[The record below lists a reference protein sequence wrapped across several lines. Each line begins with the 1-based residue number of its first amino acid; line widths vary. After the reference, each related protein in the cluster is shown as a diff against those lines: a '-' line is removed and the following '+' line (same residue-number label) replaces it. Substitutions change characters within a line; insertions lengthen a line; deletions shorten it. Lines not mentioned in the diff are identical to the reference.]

1 MVEIA
6 NNVPDGLSDEV
17 TGVTTNDYVT
27 ALTWHSIGFGR
38 KTIVVENTD
47 STHSLLY
54 KVICYAHASGIDH
67 EEVAETTLA
76 KGNDDKIT
84 LENPWADVVVQV
96 KSASTN
102 NSADYTIDLNG
113 VEA

>member
-17 TGVTTNDYVT
+17 TGATVNAY
-27 ALTWHSIGFGR
+27 ASAISWPCLGFGR
-38 KTIVVENTD
+38 KTITIENTD
-47 STHSLLY
+47 AANTLKYKLL
-54 KVICYAHASGIDH
+54 CYAYEGGTAH

-76 KGNDDKIT
+76 IGDDAKIT
-84 LENPWADVVVQV
+84 LENPWAVIILQV
-96 KSASTN
+96 KSAVPDSH
-102 NSADYTIDLNG
+102 ADYAIDYNG